1 MKWVIPAAEL
11 TPADRSRVGGKAY
24 VLSLLDKGGF
34 AIPKTLCIPIEAYSA
49 YIDQTG
55 LRERIQAELFRKNF
69 SEMRWEEMWDCCAAH
84 PAHGFKKAAAR
95 GNGQRDSIRGDS
107 GFWRPAG
114 RPALLGSG

>member
-34 AIPKTLCIPIEAYSA
+34 AIPKTLCIPTEAYSA

-55 LRERIQAELFRKNF
+55 LRERIRQSFFGKIFRKCVGK
-69 SEMRWEEMWDCCAAH
+69 RCGTARCA
-84 PAHGFKKAAAR
+84 
-95 GNGQRDSIRGDS
+95 S
-107 GFWRPAG
+107 GIWFQKSRCPRKWPKR
-114 RPALLGSG
+114 